1 MSDAEGKIS
10 CSATPQLTKS
20 QEVKAIMGESRGGF
34 EVGVFHVVLTD
45 KDGNVLYEDYAR
57 NGTTTEFA
65 KEIWNT
71 VRTSSPSPVSLGQTS
86 RTLHIHCYTNS
97 AAATGPTLLVAD
109 TYATSVGGTGASFD
123 TSTFAPTTG
132 TGWVAQTWAPSAPTG
147 TSTVEITA
155 AAVAFTGSAQSN
167 AVVGAYVYS
176 QADGGGAGVLVSTA
190 NFSSGISDI
199 TASDTLSV
207 TFTSGL
213 LVS

>member
-10 CSATPQLTKS
+10 CSATPQLIKS

-71 VRTSSPSPVSLGQTS
+71 VRAGSTPVSLGQAS

-123 TSTFAPTTG
+123 TGAFAPTTG
-132 TGWVAQTWAPSAPTG
+132 TGWVAQTWAPTAPTG
-147 TSTVEITA
+147 NSTVEITA
-155 AAVAFTGSAQSN
+155 AAVAFTGAAQSN

-176 QADGGGAGVLVSTA
+176 QASSGSAGVLVATA
-190 NFSSGISDI
+190 NFSSGISGI
-199 TASDTLSV
+199 TASDTLNV

-213 LVS
+213 VVS